1 MGGFF
6 LFFLFWSCPDFV
18 GAERVVG
25 SGTETLN
32 MFIEDIIKSW
42 KLLSPT
48 IIFTGEMIDWCRGHD
63 LILCV
68 TNDEN
73 VTDLAEHLATIHK
86 VRKQDGLIFVD
97 YLGHE
102 TLLGEAVRIIP
113 SMFTSK
119 CPVFMPK
126 VYSSM
131 IELRLDSN
139 VIFYEELTES
149 EFTLV
154 DIFAVKG
161 GPKITV
167 ELGLWI
173 FHRGFM
179 MINSL
184 NRWDRRLDLMGTI
197 FVNGLQ
203 RRKLIKENETII
215 GVNGHYQGQL
225 SYMTDRLNLTVKV
238 VETPNERGRPLQ
250 NGSWTG
256 SIGML
261 QRNEIDVESTGT
273 GISLE
278 RYPAIDFPSP
288 AYRVAKVLF
297 GKKPTGSAPNTF
309 VYMQVFGVRQWLIVV
324 AFLILLVISTSSI
337 HALSRE
343 GAVRAYGI
351 KRGNKA
357 QYELNSLAS
366 SIAFVCLYTI
376 QMGSHTNTKQMATR
390 LLTLTLSML
399 TFLVW
404 VHYTTDITA
413 EITFEAPKIPV
424 RNFEDAVHHGYKV
437 VVSSPF
443 LRDSLGAEEPGS
455 AKHLIYKTYLEHGE
469 VLDKPEVAFQKIATE
484 GDTLYYNC
492 KCALARAKQYHL
504 DQVVALSLDDSSYA
518 YASFALNLGSEFL
531 PLFNYYLLKALEH
544 GIERRDFKSTH
555 TKLFTNEEF
564 GMPEP
569 EPLGFKNTMFV
580 FILLGFGVC
589 ASVLIALAE
598 FLVQRR
604 IQENELAPG
613 TSRQTRSQTTTRIQM

>member
-6 LFFLFWSCPDFV
+6 LFFIFWSCPNFV
-18 GAERVVG
+18 GAARVVG
-25 SGTETLN
+25 SGAESLST
-32 MFIEDIIKSW
+32 FIEDIIQSW

-48 IIFTGEMIDWCRGHD
+48 IIFTGEMIDLCMRHD
-63 LILCV
+63 MILCV

-73 VTDLAEHLATIHK
+73 VTELAEHLATIHK

-102 TLLGEAVRIIP
+102 KLLGEAVRIIP

-139 VIFYEELTES
+139 VIFYEELTET

-167 ELGLWI
+167 ELALWI
-173 FHRGFM
+173 YHKGFM
-179 MINSL
+179 IINSL
-184 NRWDRRLDLMGTI
+184 NRWDRRLDLMGAM
-197 FVNGLQ
+197 FVSGLF
-203 RRKLIKENETII
+203 RRKLIKENGTIV
-215 GVNGHYQGQL
+215 GVKGHYQGQL

-238 VETPNERGRPLQ
+238 VETPNERGRAFP

-261 QRNEIDVESTGT
+261 QRNEMDVESSGT

-278 RYPAIDFPSP
+278 RFLAVDFPSP
-288 AYRVAKVLF
+288 AYRVPKVLF

-309 VYMQVFGVRQWLIVV
+309 VYMQVFGVSQWLIFV
-324 AFLILLVISTSSI
+324 ALLILLVISTSLI
-337 HALSRE
+337 NALCKE
-343 GAVRAYGI
+343 GAVKAYGI
-351 KRGNKA
+351 KRGNKS

-366 SIAFVCLYTI
+366 SIVFVCLYII

-399 TFLVW
+399 TFVVW

-413 EITFEAPKIPV
+413 EMTFESPKIPV
-424 RNFEDAVHHGYKV
+424 QNFEDVAHHGYKV

-455 AKHLIYKTYLEHGE
+455 AKHLIYKTYLEQKE
-469 VLDKPEVAFQKIATE
+469 NLLENVSVAFQKVATE
-484 GDTLYYNC
+484 ENTLYYNC

-518 YASFALNLGSEFL
+518 YATFALNLGSEFL

-555 TKLFTNEEF
+555 INLFTNKQF

-569 EPLGFKNTMFV
+569 EPLGFKNIMFV

-589 ASVLIALAE
+589 LSVLIAFAE
-598 FLVQRR
+598 LLVQNR
-604 IQENELAPG
+604 ID
-613 TSRQTRSQTTTRIQM
+613 TRK